1 MLNKNKSLT
10 VFVPALNEEMHV
22 EFAIASI
29 LEALKKTVPEYEVF
43 IVNDGS
49 SDKTGEIINNLSQKI
64 SEVRALHHPRQ
75 RGLGAAYQSA
85 VAASTKNYFVFVPGD
100 NSWPYDSLVQLFS
113 LTGEA
118 DIITSYATNPWA
130 RRGGPPRMFI
140 SSGYTKFLN
149 ALYSLDMKYFNGL
162 TIYPAQF
169 LKTNPVKTFG
179 FGFAAEALLHG
190 IYRGMNFIEIG
201 LPIQELDGGLSKALT
216 FKNFVSVI
224 KAISNCFWE
233 IRVQKI
239 YGNTV
244 RGQRFFL
251 NVSEYR
257 TKEKS

>member
-1 MLNKNKSLT
+1 MLKKNKSLT
-10 VFVPALNEEMHV
+10 VFVPALNEEMYI
-22 EFAIASI
+22 EFAVDSI
-29 LEALKKTVPEYEVF
+29 LEALKKTVPEYEVL

-49 SDKTGEIINNLSQKI
+49 KDKTGEIINNLTEKI
-64 SEVRALHHPRQ
+64 PEVQALHHPRR

-100 NSWPYDSLVQLFS
+100 NSWPHDSLVELFS
-113 LTGEA
+113 LVGEA

-162 TIYPAQF
+162 TIYPTQF

-216 FKNFVSVI
+216 FKNLVSVI
-224 KAISNCFWE
+224 KTISNCFWE

-239 YGNTV
+239 YGKIA
-244 RGQRFFL
+244 RGQRISIDL
-251 NVSEYR
+251 SG
-257 TKEKS
+257 